1 MNDKM
6 RFDTIFLNKRGD
18 DLTNN
23 WAYYRLTSIRG
34 RDNDP
39 IEACLVSWPTFR
51 DIDSLGDESTASVWT
66 PGITGLRVAH
76 VTMKEFL
83 KNKWDIDHSDSTVI
97 GLIIRNE

>member
-23 WAYYRLTSIRG
+23 WAYYRLTSIG
-34 RDNDP
+34 GQNNDP
-39 IEACLVSWPTFR
+39 IEACLVSWPTFQ
-51 DIDSLGDESTASVWT
+51 DINSLADERTASVWT

-83 KNKWDIDHSDSTVI
+83 QNKWGVDHTDSTVI
-97 GLIIRNE
+97 GLILRDE

>member
-23 WAYYRLTSIRG
+23 WVYYRLTSIG
-34 RDNDP
+34 GQNNDP
-39 IEACLVSWPTFR
+39 IEACLVSWPTFQ
-51 DIDSLGDESTASVWT
+51 DINSLADERTASVWT

-83 KNKWDIDHSDSTVI
+83 QNKWGVD
-97 GLIIRNE
+97 LR